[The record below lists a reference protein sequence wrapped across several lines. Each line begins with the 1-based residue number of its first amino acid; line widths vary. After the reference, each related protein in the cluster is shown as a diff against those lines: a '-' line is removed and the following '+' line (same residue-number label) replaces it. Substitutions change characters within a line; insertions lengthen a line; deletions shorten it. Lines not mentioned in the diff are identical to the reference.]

1 MERIIIMHTFV
12 LDNQRGY
19 QNFKTNSMKQTKTA
33 KGFIN
38 LERKKDLVLE
48 FIRFGE
54 KGEPN
59 TKELFWLSKKG
70 GFTLNDLR
78 KIAKEAEELIKMVD
92 E

>member
-1 MERIIIMHTFV
+1 MLTFV

-19 QNFKTNSMKQTKTA
+19 QNFKTNKMKQTATA
-33 KGFIN
+33 MGFIK
-38 LERKKDLVLE
+38 LERKKGLVLE

-54 KGEPN
+54 KGRPN
-59 TKELFWLSKKG
+59 TKELFWLSKKE
-70 GFTLNDLR
+70 GFTLEDLR

>member
-1 MERIIIMHTFV
+1 MERIIIMRTFA

-19 QNFKTNSMKQTKTA
+19 QNFKANNMKQTKTA
-33 KGFIN
+33 KAFIS

-54 KGEPN
+54 KGNPN

-70 GFTLNDLR
+70 GFTLEDLN
-78 KIAKEAEELIKMVD
+78 KIAKEAEEIIKMVD